1 MVLLS
6 SSKGKDRYRIDY
18 SIGEDPAIETFED
31 VRIGILETSFDAN
44 GEVLDQKLLK
54 REIGI
59 EEAARSFLEGI
70 EGEIMAA
77 EYKDVETAKACPK
90 CGSTNVKRDIGALK
104 EDGIPIVPRYVCMDC
119 GTHSYRLTDRY
130 LEKLV
135 YSNKPMF
142 SKEELDALDK
152 DSTAFMKELKEYIIR
167 IFASKKIMEIR

>member
-6 SSKGKDRYRIDY
+6 TSKGKDKYRIVY
-18 SIGEDPAIETFED
+18 GSGENRNIETFED
-31 VRIGILETSFDAN
+31 VRIGILETTFDAD

-70 EGEIMAA
+70 EGEVKANA
-77 EYKDVETAKACPK
+77 YREVEIAKACPK

-104 EDGIPIVPRYVCMDC
+104 EDGIPIVPRYVCVDC

-135 YSNKPMF
+135 YSNRQMF
-142 SKEELDALDK
+142 SKEELEALDR
-152 DSTAFMKELKEYIIR
+152 DRAAFMKELKEYIIR

>member
-6 SSKGKDRYRIDY
+6 SSKGKDKYRIDY
-18 SIGEDPAIETFED
+18 GSGENRAIETFED
-31 VRIGILETSFDAN
+31 VHIGILETSFDAN

-59 EEAARSFLEGI
+59 EEAAISFLEGI
-70 EGEIMAA
+70 DGEIKAT
-77 EYKDVETAKACPK
+77 EYREVEIAKACPK
-90 CGSTNVKRDIGALK
+90 CSGTNVKRDIGALK
-104 EDGIPIVPRYVCMDC
+104 EGGIPIVPRYVCMDC

-135 YSNKPMF
+135 YSNKQMF
-142 SKEELDALDK
+142 DKEELEALDK
-152 DSTAFMKELKEYIIR
+152 DRTAFMKELKEYIIR